1 MTSPLLTDGILTLD
15 KAQGMTSMEVVRQV
29 KRLTGHRHVG
39 HGGTLDPE
47 ATGVLP
53 IFLGQATRLMEYLL
67 EGEKEYLGTLR
78 LGIATDTYDAAGR
91 VTEEREAGGVTRETL
106 EEALSGFRGV
116 IRQTP
121 PMHSAL
127 KWKGQRL
134 YELARRGVEV
144 EREPRTVEVSRLD
157 LLEWQPP
164 YATLAIQCGRGAYI
178 RSLAHDVGQALG
190 CGAHLAG
197 LRRTRTGAFRIGQA
211 VTLEQLREAI
221 AEGQGTELLLPVDY
235 AVLHFGAVVLNSGEE
250 RMVRSGQ
257 PVRLSAH
264 THSAEHLEVCR
275 AYSQEGR
282 FAALLR
288 FNRPIRLWEPHKVFQ
303 LQAPSPY
310 AHEGAL
316 V

>member
-1 MTSPLLTDGILTLD
+1 MTSPLFTDGILTLD

-53 IFLGQATRLMEYLL
+53 VFLGQATRLMEYLL

-91 VTEEREAGGVTRETL
+91 VTEEREAGGVTREAL
-106 EEALSGFRGV
+106 ETALEGFRGV
-116 IRQTP
+116 ILQTP

-127 KWKGQRL
+127 KLKGQRL

-144 EREPRTVEVSRLD
+144 EREPRTVEISRLE

-164 YATLAIQCGRGAYI
+164 CATLAITCGRGAYI

-197 LRRTRTGAFRIGQA
+197 LRRIRTGAFSIDQA
-211 VTLEQLREAI
+211 DTLEKLKEAI
-221 AEGQGTELLLPVDY
+221 AQGRGQELLLPVEY
-235 AVLHFGAVVLNSGEE
+235 PVLHLRAVMLNPGEE
-250 RMVRSGQ
+250 RMVRGGQ
-257 PVRLSAH
+257 PVRLSPH

-275 AYSQEGR
+275 AYSLDGR
-282 FAALLR
+282 FAALVR
-288 FNRPIRLWEPHKVFQ
+288 FNRPLRLWEPHKVLQ
-303 LQAPSPY
+303 LGAPSPY
-310 AHEGAL
+310 GQEGMLA
-316 V
+316 